1 MSREFNVENLENAV
15 KKMDERI
22 PIARQKGCPIFL
34 KLSNFAIGLGFTAQS
49 AEEFIKQEL
58 EKPS

>member
-1 MSREFNVENLENAV
+1 MEFNMANLEKGV
-15 KKMDERI
+15 RKMEEQSLSLG
-22 PIARQKGCPIFL
+22 QKGRPMFL

-58 EKPS
+58 EQPQ

>member
-1 MSREFNVENLENAV
+1 MEFNMANLEKEV
-15 KKMDERI
+15 KKMAGQSLSI
-22 PIARQKGCPIFL
+22 GQKGRPMFL

-58 EKPS
+58 ENPT